1 MNTLVNTYLSFAIPF
16 AIGLVFLMFGR
27 RVFWVLGGVAFAI
40 TAATI
45 LTLILE
51 PTAVRVEGAPLGWS
65 IEFLDQGLAVPTAI
79 GLLVGF
85 GIGVIFT
92 IRLPKIASAIV
103 GFLGGVIILFI
114 ILSLFSFDNPEWLRR
129 SLLIVF
135 GVLVAIAAIRQ
146 PAETVIILSTTI
158 GAGMLVQVLGLNPN
172 SPLSAFVWL
181 ILMLFGII
189 FQTNTLR
196 KQQHKAAARRI
207 AAAVPPTPSPDTA

>member
-27 RVFWVLGGVAFAI
+27 RVFWMMGGAAFAV
-40 TAATI
+40 TAALI
-45 LTLILE
+45 VTLILE
-51 PTAVRVEGAPLGWS
+51 PSAVRVASTASGFSL
-65 IEFLDQGLAVPTAI
+65 EFLDEGLTLPTAI
-79 GLLVGF
+79 GLLVGGVI
-85 GIGVIFT
+85 GIIFT
-92 IRLPKIASAIV
+92 ILFPRIASAIV
-103 GFLGGVIILFI
+103 GFLGGAFILYVVF
-114 ILSLFSFDNPEWLRR
+114 SLFSFDDPEWLRR

-135 GVLVAIAAIRQ
+135 GVFVAILAIRQ

-158 GAGMLVQVLGLNPN
+158 GAGMLVQVFGLNAN

-196 KQQHKAAARRI
+196 KQQHKAASRSI
-207 AAAVPPTPSPDTA
+207 APAVPPTPST